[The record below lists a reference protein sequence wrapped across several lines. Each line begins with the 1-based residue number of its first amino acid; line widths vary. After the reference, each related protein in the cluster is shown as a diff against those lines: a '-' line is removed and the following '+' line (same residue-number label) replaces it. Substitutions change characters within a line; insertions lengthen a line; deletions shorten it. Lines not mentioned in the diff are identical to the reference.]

1 MKPQLTVAFPCH
13 NEETNIASV
22 LEQWARGLAV
32 KTRSFELLVIDNHS
46 TDRTCDRVKKAA
58 RKDSRIRLVRN
69 PRNLGYS
76 GSCRQAFRHA
86 RGRSVLF
93 VDGDGQYR
101 VTDGLKVWQ
110 ALRGGPALV
119 LGRRVHRAD
128 PVPRKVTSALFRFCF
143 YLLSGIPAADPNVG
157 LRGWRS
163 GDGWLA
169 RYLEPG
175 KPFANAQL
183 LCAVRDRREGW
194 KEVEISHRSRGGG
207 HSFYQYHRLP
217 GIFLEFLRFMA
228 RWKAGGL
235 TARGDR

>member
-13 NEETNIASV
+13 NEETNIAGV

-46 TDRTCDRVKKAA
+46 TDRTCDRVRQVG

-76 GSCRQAFRHA
+76 GSCLQAFRHA
-86 RGRSVLF
+86 RGRSVLL

-119 LGRRVHRAD
+119 LGRRAHRAD
-128 PVPRKVTSALFRFCF
+128 PFPRKVTSALFRLSF
-143 YLLSGIPAADPNVG
+143 YLLSGIPASDPNVG
-157 LRGWRS
+157 LRGWKRS
-163 GDGWLA
+163 AGRLKK
-169 RYLEPG
+169 YLRPG
-175 KPFANAQL
+175 MPFANVQL
-183 LCAVRDRREGW
+183 LCAAKDQGVPWG
-194 KEVEISHRSRGGG
+194 EVEISHQSRGGG

-217 GIFLEFLRFMA
+217 GIFLEFVNFMI
-228 RWKAGGL
+228 RWKRVGL
-235 TARGDR
+235 RCHA